1 MDDDQQFCLRWNNH
15 QSTLIS
21 VFDTLLENGTLVD
34 CTLAAEGK
42 FLKAHKVVLCAC
54 SPYFASLLSQQ
65 YDKHPIFILKDVKF
79 QELRAMMDYMYRGEV
94 NISQDQLAALLKA
107 AESLQIKGLSD
118 NRSGSSAKGVDNAQQ
133 QKQQVPVSGGAA
145 GSAAKTGL
153 TIEQNNKRPN
163 AELPGDREGSTSPL
177 SRKRKRV
184 RRRSVDTNNAA
195 ATIDNHDQMSNSSS
209 QSATQQAQPI
219 TSTPLTLSQITTA
232 TSAANVLN
240 VTKKTDNN
248 SNDDDDD
255 DDDEEEPT
263 IVRHKTR
270 NTDGSNKDKIDSEL
284 LIEPKSEY
292 EDGNDETVEDLTM
305 ADEELMEDM
314 EQAGPSHGGEG
325 SSQGYTQWQV
335 DRSQDEVY
343 LATQEAGQHR
353 DAQGQAAKKR
363 ASVNAAVVPKTTPAV
378 VPTIAKAQNGTSS
391 VPSQPTAELPQSA
404 ASVSAR
410 KEPVAAVAAAAPN
423 AKNDTENIK
432 PDSGDGSSAARP
444 LVTTQNPLT
453 AIMNEKSM
461 VLTTNQT
468 RLTRQYRQRV
478 RIKYSGE
485 RSTRVN
491 LLNERSTTKENIPKA
506 VKPSGTKDDTLGP
519 MDTKLGENL
528 LNMNKGDSS
537 SAQTTASVK
546 ASAAAAHKVKKKARK
561 IASATNVKIQRSY
574 KIDGK
579 SGDKLFPCR
588 HCGRKYRWKSTL
600 RRHEND
606 ECGNKEPSHQ
616 CPYCPYKAKQRG
628 NLGVHVRKHHSDKP
642 KLESC
647 RKRKTI

>member
-118 NRSGSSAKGVDNAQQ
+118 NRSGSSAKGGDSAQQQQQ

-195 ATIDNHDQMSNSSS
+195 TTIDNHDQMSNSSS

-240 VTKKTDNN
+240 VTKKTDNH

-255 DDDEEEPT
+255 DDEEEEEEEPT

-270 NTDGSNKDKIDSEL
+270 NTDGSNKDKIETEL

-292 EDGNDETVEDLTM
+292 EDGNDEAVEDLTM
-305 ADEELMEDM
+305 ADEDLMDDM

-325 SSQGYTQWQV
+325 SSQGYAQWQV
-335 DRSQDEVY
+335 DRSQDDVY
-343 LATQEAGQHR
+343 LATQESVGQHR
-353 DAQGQAAKKR
+353 DAQGWSKKSKMTPPTPPPPLPTQPHPQR
-363 ASVNAAVVPKTTPAV
+363 PPSPKSR
-378 VPTIAKAQNGTSS
+378 TIRSSISLTVKPMAQLVKDYNFGFPLKNVQQLDAIEQNILTDDKYATSLIGFLKSKQNGTLRQNFPKLFTDDFIDTFNWDGIGRNKFAIRHRVFISHILYE
-391 VPSQPTAELPQSA
+391 VYKDEIDGAVTNPDKYGQE
-404 ASVSAR
+404 VR
-410 KEPVAAVAAAAPN
+410 K
-423 AKNDTENIK
+423 
-432 PDSGDGSSAARP
+432 
-444 LVTTQNPLT
+444 
-453 AIMNEKSM
+453 AI
-461 VLTTNQT
+461 
-468 RLTRQYRQRV
+468 RLSRLRVIRGRNRQK
-478 RIKYSGE
+478 ILSE
-485 RSTRVN
+485 RS
-491 LLNERSTTKENIPKA
+491 K
-506 VKPSGTKDDTLGP
+506 
-519 MDTKLGENL
+519 
-528 LNMNKGDSS
+528 NK
-537 SAQTTASVK
+537 QFNYF
-546 ASAAAAHKVKKKARK
+546 H
-561 IASATNVKIQRSY
+561 Y
-574 KIDGK
+574 
-579 SGDKLFPCR
+579 P
-588 HCGRKYRWKSTL
+588 
-600 RRHEND
+600 
-606 ECGNKEPSHQ
+606 
-616 CPYCPYKAKQRG
+616 
-628 NLGVHVRKHHSDKP
+628 
-642 KLESC
+642 
-647 RKRKTI
+647 

>member
-118 NRSGSSAKGVDNAQQ
+118 NRSGSSAKGGDSAQQQQQ

-195 ATIDNHDQMSNSSS
+195 TTIDNHDQMSNSSS

-240 VTKKTDNN
+240 VTKKTDNH

-255 DDDEEEPT
+255 DDEEEEEEEPT

-270 NTDGSNKDKIDSEL
+270 NTDGSNKDKIETEL

-292 EDGNDETVEDLTM
+292 EDGNDEAVEDLTM
-305 ADEELMEDM
+305 ADEDLMDDM

-325 SSQGYTQWQV
+325 SSQGYAQWQV
-335 DRSQDEVY
+335 DRSQDDVY
-343 LATQEAGQHR
+343 LATQESVGQHR
-353 DAQGQAAKKR
+353 DAQEHFSGLKLIKIERSPSPIIILPSLSSVQNANNQTGSRLKVSRQGVQSWQLNNSHVNRRSVQQQKMLTALKSAGARRGQFALF
-363 ASVNAAVVPKTTPAV
+363 ASTIGSHRNKSIKTTGKSAVISPMTSRSSASANAVNANANANASSTQNGNETP
-378 VPTIAKAQNGTSS
+378 TRTNTSGTSS
-391 VPSQPTAELPQSA
+391 GNTTSNSPTNSKALK
-404 ASVSAR
+404 R
-410 KEPVAAVAAAAPN
+410 
-423 AKNDTENIK
+423 DIK
-432 PDSGDGSSAARP
+432 RDSLTSSTDMLFNEGD
-444 LVTTQNPLT
+444 
-453 AIMNEKSM
+453 EKPWSCK
-461 VLTTNQT
+461 VCK
-468 RLTRQYRQRV
+468 RQYKWKNSLNCH
-478 RIKYSGE
+478 IK
-485 RSTRVN
+485 N
-491 LLNERSTTKENIPKA
+491 
-506 VKPSGTKDDTLGP
+506 
-519 MDTKLGENL
+519 
-528 LNMNKGDSS
+528 
-537 SAQTTASVK
+537 
-546 ASAAAAHKVKKKARK
+546 
-561 IASATNVKIQRSY
+561 
-574 KIDGK
+574 
-579 SGDKLFPCR
+579 
-588 HCGRKYRWKSTL
+588 
-600 RRHEND
+600 
-606 ECGNKEPSHQ
+606 ECGKPPKFFCERM
-616 CPYCPYKAKQRG
+616 CGYKT
-628 NLGVHVRKHHSDKP
+628 NIHSNMKRHMNSNCKP
-642 KLESC
+642 RFLQ
-647 RKRKTI
+647 

>member
-353 DAQGQAAKKR
+353 DAQGKAVKKKPKINTTGLVTLSGALASTPKTPNTANTVTEIATIIPTAISTPIQSAATKKDDLELSAKVNNIVVAGNALPHVSTISSSSSSSL
-363 ASVNAAVVPKTTPAV
+363 ASSSHTILTSSNMTVATNNSQSYQLLFATVPKTTHP
-378 VPTIAKAQNGTSS
+378 
-391 VPSQPTAELPQSA
+391 
-404 ASVSAR
+404 
-410 KEPVAAVAAAAPN
+410 
-423 AKNDTENIK
+423 
-432 PDSGDGSSAARP
+432 
-444 LVTTQNPLT
+444 
-453 AIMNEKSM
+453 
-461 VLTTNQT
+461 
-468 RLTRQYRQRV
+468 
-478 RIKYSGE
+478 RIKYSGLKKTDDMAPLIVE
-485 RSTRVN
+485 AVLPANASANTANILDISGITPIMTAPLQQLSTITIPSQKNSQIINIRSN
-491 LLNERSTTKENIPKA
+491 DLSPAIKYADIDDIELPD
-506 VKPSGTKDDTLGP
+506 GTKIGLTESEIKRLQQHPDQDSI
-519 MDTKLGENL
+519 N
-528 LNMNKGDSS
+528 DSS
-537 SAQTTASVK
+537 VYTS
-546 ASAAAAHKVKKKARK
+546 
-561 IASATNVKIQRSY
+561 
-574 KIDGK
+574 
-579 SGDKLFPCR
+579 
-588 HCGRKYRWKSTL
+588 
-600 RRHEND
+600 
-606 ECGNKEPSHQ
+606 
-616 CPYCPYKAKQRG
+616 
-628 NLGVHVRKHHSDKP
+628 NLAEK
-642 KLESC
+642 
-647 RKRKTI
+647 